1 MTKLTRLGLAA
12 LACAATF
19 VSHASTAE
27 DTLLAALK
35 RTYPG
40 TAFDTVTATPIP
52 HVFEVW
58 MGENVGFVADTRPDY
73 MIFGRLVDLR
83 AMRDLTAPKLQQRS
97 NAASPAAPTAAAID
111 LRQLPLADA
120 IVSTQGKGE
129 RVLYLFTDPH
139 CPYCRQLEPELV
151 NIPNLRIYNFMVPFQ
166 DQALPLRI
174 WCAADRLAAWRS
186 AVSGTLDGQ
195 GAPVQCAHPLDRN
208 LALASKLGVQ
218 GTPTIFFTDGARET
232 GFINANAIEAHLA
245 QAGSSRQ
252 ASKNPK
258 E

>member
-1 MTKLTRLGLAA
+1 MTKLTRLALAA
-12 LACAATF
+12 LTCAATL
-19 VSHASTAE
+19 VAHASTAE

-35 RTYPG
+35 RSYPG

-52 HVFEVW
+52 RVFEVW

-83 AMRDLTAPKLQQRS
+83 AMRDMTAPKLQQRS

-111 LRQLPLADA
+111 VSQLPLADA

-139 CPYCRQLEPELV
+139 CPYCHQLEPELV
-151 NIPNLRIYNFMVPFQ
+151 KVPNVRIYNFMVPFQ
-166 DQALPLRI
+166 DQVLPLRI
-174 WCAADRLAAWRS
+174 WCATDRIAAWRS

-195 GAPVQCAHPLDRN
+195 GAPAQCSHPLDRN

-218 GTPTIFFTDGARET
+218 GTPTLFFADGARET
-232 GFINANAIEAHLA
+232 GFISASEIEAHLA
-245 QAGSSRQ
+245 QAASRHQ

>member
-1 MTKLTRLGLAA
+1 MTKLTRLGLSA
-12 LACAATF
+12 LACVATL
-19 VSHASTAE
+19 VAHASTAE
-27 DTLLAALK
+27 DTLLATLK

-40 TAFDTVTATPIP
+40 TVFDTVTATPIP

-58 MGENVGFVADTRPDY
+58 MGDNVGFVADTHSDY

-83 AMRDLTAPKLQQRS
+83 AMRDLTAPKLQQRTK
-97 NAASPAAPTAAAID
+97 AANPAAQTAAAID
-111 LRQLPLADA
+111 VRQLPLADA

-139 CPYCRQLEPELV
+139 CSYCRQLEPELV

-166 DQALPLRI
+166 DQVLPLRI
-174 WCAADRLAAWRS
+174 WCAADRIAAWRS

-195 GAPVQCAHPLDRN
+195 GASAQCAHPLDRN

-218 GTPTIFFTDGARET
+218 GTPTLFFADGARET
-232 GFINANAIEAHLA
+232 GFISASEIEAHLA
-245 QAGSSRQ
+245 QAASSHQ
-252 ASKNPK
+252 TSKNLQ

>member
-1 MTKLTRLGLAA
+1 MKMLTRLALAA
-12 LACAATF
+12 LTCAATLGA
-19 VSHASTAE
+19 HASTAE

-40 TAFDTVTATPIP
+40 TAFDMVTATPIP

-58 MGENVGFVADTRPDY
+58 MGDNVGFVADTRPDY

-111 LRQLPLADA
+111 VRQLPLTDA

-139 CPYCRQLEPELV
+139 CPYCRQLEPELAK
-151 NIPNLRIYNFMVPFQ
+151 IPNLRIYNFMVPFQ
-166 DQALPLRI
+166 DQVLPLRI
-174 WCAADRLAAWRS
+174 WCAADRIAAWRS
-186 AVSGTLDGQ
+186 AVSGTLDGE
-195 GAPVQCAHPLDRN
+195 GAPAQCAHPLDRN
-208 LALASKLGVQ
+208 LALASKLTIQ
-218 GTPTIFFTDGARET
+218 GTPTFFFADGARET
-232 GFINANAIEAHLA
+232 GFISASEIEVHLA
-245 QAGSSRQ
+245 QAASSRQ
-252 ASKNPK
+252 ATKNPK

>member
-1 MTKLTRLGLAA
+1 MKTLTKLNLVA
-12 LACAATF
+12 LACAAALGAQ
-19 VSHASTAE
+19 ASTTE
-27 DTLLAALK
+27 LKLLATLK
-35 RTYPG
+35 QAYPG

-58 MGENVGFVADTRPDY
+58 MGDNVGFVADTRPDY

-83 AMRDLTAPKLQQRS
+83 AMRDLTAPKLQKRAG
-97 NAASPAAPTAAAID
+97 AASPSAQTAAPID
-111 LRQLPLADA
+111 VLQLPLADA
-120 IVSTQGKGE
+120 ITSTQGKGE
-129 RVLYLFTDPH
+129 RVIYLFTDPH
-139 CPYCRQLEPELV
+139 CLYCRQLEPELAK
-151 NIPNLRIYNFMVPFQ
+151 ILNLRIYNFMVPFQ

-174 WCAADRLAAWRS
+174 WCATDRLAAWRS

-195 GAPVQCAHPLDRN
+195 GAPAQCAHPLDRN

-218 GTPTIFFTDGARET
+218 GTPTLFFADGARET
-232 GFINANAIEAHLA
+232 GFISASEIEAHLA
-245 QAGSSRQ
+245 QAASSHH

>member
-1 MTKLTRLGLAA
+1 MTKLTRLGLAV
-12 LACAATF
+12 LAWAATCAA
-19 VSHASTAE
+19 HASTAE

-58 MGENVGFVADTRPDY
+58 MGDNVGFVADTSPDH

-83 AMRDLTAPKLQQRS
+83 AMRDLTAPKLLQRS

-111 LRQLPLADA
+111 VRQLPLTDA

-151 NIPNLRIYNFMVPFQ
+151 KVPNLRIYNFMLPFQ
-166 DQALPLRI
+166 DQALPIRI
-174 WCAADRLAAWRS
+174 WCATDRLAAWRS
-186 AVSGTLDGQ
+186 AVSGTLDGE
-195 GAPVQCAHPLDRN
+195 GAPAQCAHPLDRN
-208 LALASKLGVQ
+208 LALASKLAIQ
-218 GTPTIFFTDGARET
+218 GTPTLVFADGARET
-232 GFINANAIEAHLA
+232 GLLSTSEIEAHLA
-245 QAGSSRQ
+245 QAASSHQ

>member
-1 MTKLTRLGLAA
+1 MKTLIRLGLAT
-12 LACAATF
+12 LACAAAF
-19 VSHASTAE
+19 GAQARSTE
-27 DTLLAALK
+27 GKLLAAL
-35 RTYPG
+35 RQAYPG

-58 MGENVGFVADTRPDY
+58 MGDNVGFVADTRPNY

-83 AMRDLTAPKLQQRS
+83 AMRDLTAPKLQER
-97 NAASPAAPTAAAID
+97 AVATSPSAHMAAPID
-111 LRQLPLADA
+111 VRQLPLADA
-120 IVSTQGKGE
+120 IVSMQGKGE

-151 NIPNLRIYNFMVPFQ
+151 KVPNLRIYNFMVPFQ

-174 WCAADRLAAWRS
+174 WCATDRLAAWRS

-195 GAPVQCAHPLDRN
+195 SAPVRCAHPLDRN

-218 GTPTIFFTDGARET
+218 GTPTLIFADGARET
-232 GFINANAIEAHLA
+232 GFISASEIEAHLA
-245 QAGSSRQ
+245 QAASSRP
-252 ASKNPK
+252 SGKSIK

>member
-12 LACAATF
+12 LTCAATL
-19 VSHASTAE
+19 VAHASTAE

-35 RTYPG
+35 QTYPG

-58 MGENVGFVADTRPDY
+58 MGDNVGFVAETRPDY

-83 AMRDLTAPKLQQRS
+83 AMRDLTAPKLQQRT
-97 NAASPAAPTAAAID
+97 NAANPAAPTAAAID
-111 LRQLPLADA
+111 VRQLPLADA

-151 NIPNLRIYNFMVPFQ
+151 KVPNLRIYNFMVPFQ
-166 DQALPLRI
+166 DQALPVRI

-195 GAPVQCAHPLDRN
+195 SAPVRCVHPLDRN

-218 GTPTIFFTDGARET
+218 GTPTLIFADGARET
-232 GFINANAIEAHLA
+232 GFIRAGEIEALLT
-245 QAGSSRQ
+245 QAVSSRQ
-252 ASKNPK
+252 SSKNLK

>member
-1 MTKLTRLGLAA
+1 MKMPTRLALAA
-12 LACAATF
+12 LACTAALGTQ
-19 VSHASTAE
+19 ARTTE

-35 RTYPG
+35 QAYPG
-40 TAFDTVTATPIP
+40 TAFDTVTATAIP

-58 MGENVGFVADTRPDY
+58 MGDNVGFVADTRPDY

-83 AMRDLTAPKLQQRS
+83 VMRDLTAPKLEQRTK
-97 NAASPAAPTAAAID
+97 AANPAAPTVAAID
-111 LRQLPLADA
+111 VRQLPLADA
-120 IVSTQGKGE
+120 IVTTQGKGE

-151 NIPNLRIYNFMVPFQ
+151 KVPNLRIYNFMVPFQ

-174 WCAADRLAAWRS
+174 WCATDRLAAWRS
-186 AVSGTLDGQ
+186 AVSDTLDGQ
-195 GAPVQCAHPLDRN
+195 GAPAQCADPLDRN

-218 GTPTIFFTDGARET
+218 GTPTLFFADGSRET
-232 GFINANAIEAHLA
+232 GLISANEIEAHLA
-245 QAGSSRQ
+245 QAASSLP
-252 ASKNPK
+252 SGKNLK

>member
-1 MTKLTRLGLAA
+1 MKTLTRLA
-12 LACAATF
+12 LATLTCAATLG
-19 VSHASTAE
+19 VHARTAE
-27 DTLLAALK
+27 DKLLAALK
-35 RTYPG
+35 QAYPG

-58 MGENVGFVADTRPDY
+58 MGDNVGFVAETRPDY

-83 AMRDLTAPKLQQRS
+83 AMRDLTAPKLQQRT
-97 NAASPAAPTAAAID
+97 NAANPAAPTAAAID
-111 LRQLPLADA
+111 VRQLPLADA

-151 NIPNLRIYNFMVPFQ
+151 KVPNLRIYNFMVPFQ

-174 WCAADRLAAWRS
+174 WCATDRLTAWRS

-195 GAPVQCAHPLDRN
+195 GAPVRCAHPLDRN

-218 GTPTIFFTDGARET
+218 GTPTLFFADGARET
-232 GFINANAIEAHLA
+232 GFISASEIEAHLA
-245 QAGSSRQ
+245 QAASSRL
-252 ASKNPK
+252 SGKNLK